1 MHAKFGD
8 DQCPQTT
15 LPALGHITDTH
26 LLRKRLRS
34 FCEDVINFWHEVR
47 STSNNHHVPFRS
59 DMSRSSKTPPISMVD
74 QDLRECSDP
83 SQAAAEAIYSSS
95 ANSERLIGTES
106 SDACT
111 ADVRMRGVASLSFD
125 VRVAGTRPHSG
136 PPRAGTIFAILA

>member
-8 DQCPQTT
+8 DQCRQTT

-74 QDLRECSDP
+74 QDLRECCDP
-83 SQAAAEAIYSSS
+83 SQAAA
-95 ANSERLIGTES
+95 G
-106 SDACT
+106 
-111 ADVRMRGVASLSFD
+111 
-125 VRVAGTRPHSG
+125 
-136 PPRAGTIFAILA
+136 AILFFFRQLRALNRYRVIGRLYCGRPNAWSRDSEL